1 MDHSAWSGKS
11 LRAVFANAFEI
22 MLIGSMR
29 ICVFGAGAV
38 GGHIAAK
45 LAASGNE
52 VSVVARGPHLQAVQ
66 RNGLKL
72 LHGEETILGHVRA
85 SESAAGLGPQDCV
98 IVALKANMLGAFA
111 EQAAPLLGRETSVVF
126 AQNGVPW
133 WYAFGL
139 KADRPKPPDL
149 SALDPGGQL
158 QAAVAPERI
167 IGAVVYSA
175 NEVIEPGV
183 IRNFVPGR
191 NMLVVG
197 ETDDSFS
204 RRVEQLRN
212 TLESSGMSSPPAA
225 DIRQSVWSK
234 LTQNLGNSTLCLL
247 TEATVGAVR
256 ADPALSKLLGR
267 MGDEAQVIM
276 RAHGIPTEGAVE
288 RPGGGQSPG
297 LIGHKPSMPQ
307 DYERGRP
314 MERDAAL
321 RAPLAF
327 AGAGG
332 GPTAPLDAVIPL
344 PTFSAAAK
352 GLRATSFLQ

>member
-1 MDHSAWSGKS
+1 MPSPETMPTRLSSNRQIRMTVYFSG
-11 LRAVFANAFEI
+11 
-22 MLIGSMR
+22 MR
-29 ICVFGAGAV
+29 VCVFGAGAV

-72 LHGEETILGHVRA
+72 LHGDETILGRVRA
-85 SESAAGLGPQDCV
+85 SERPAELGPQDCV

-111 EQAAPLLGRETSVVF
+111 EQAAPLLGRETPVVF

-139 KADRPKPPDL
+139 KAGRPKPPDL
-149 SALDPGGQL
+149 SALDPGGKL

-175 NEVIEPGV
+175 NEVVEPGV

-197 ETDDSFS
+197 EPNDSFS

-267 MGDEAQVIM
+267 MGDEARVIM

-297 LIGHKPSMPQ
+297 LIGHKPSMLQ

-314 MERDAAL
+314 MEIEAQL
-321 RAPLAF
+321 MAPLAF
-327 AGAGG
+327 GRAAGVAT
-332 GPTAPLDAVIPL
+332 PTLDALIPL
-344 PTFSAAAK
+344 ATFKAAAK
-352 GLRATSFLQ
+352 GLYAMNFLH

>member
-1 MDHSAWSGKS
+1 MMRSVAG
-11 LRAVFANAFEI
+11 
-22 MLIGSMR
+22 GMR
-29 ICVFGAGAV
+29 ICIFGAGAV

-72 LHGEETILGHVRA
+72 LHGDETI
-85 SESAAGLGPQDCV
+85 
-98 IVALKANMLGAFA
+98 
-111 EQAAPLLGRETSVVF
+111 LGRETSVVF
-126 AQNGVPW
+126 AQNGIPW
-133 WYAFGL
+133 WYAYGL
-139 KADRPKPPDL
+139 SAARHSPPDL
-149 SALDPGGQL
+149 SALDPAGKL
-158 QAAVAPERI
+158 RDAVAPERI

-197 ETDDSFS
+197 EVDDRASE
-204 RRVEQLRN
+204 RIKQLRLA
-212 TLESSGMSSPPAA
+212 LEKSGMSSPPAA

-267 MGDEAQVIM
+267 MGEEARVIM
-276 RAHGIPTEGAVE
+276 QAHGIPTEGAVE
-288 RPGGGQSPG
+288 RPGGGQSSG
-297 LIGHKPSMPQ
+297 LIGHKPSMLQ
-307 DYERGRP
+307 DYERDRP
-314 MERDAAL
+314 MEIEAQL
-321 RAPLAF
+321 MAPLAF
-327 AGAGG
+327 GRAAGVAS
-332 GPTAPLDAVIPL
+332 PTLEALIPL
-344 PTFSAAAK
+344 ATFKAAAK
-352 GLRATSFLQ
+352 GLYAMNFLQ

>member
-1 MDHSAWSGKS
+1 MK
-11 LRAVFANAFEI
+11 
-22 MLIGSMR
+22 

-72 LHGEETILGHVRA
+72 LHGDETILGRVRA
-85 SESAAGLGPQDCV
+85 SECAAELGPQDCV
-98 IVALKANMLGAFA
+98 IVTLKANMLGAFA
-111 EQAAPLLGRETSVVF
+111 EQAAALLGRETSVVF

-139 KADRPKPPDL
+139 KAGRPKPPDL
-149 SALDPGGQL
+149 SALDPAGKL

-197 ETDDSFS
+197 EVDDRASQ
-204 RRVEQLRN
+204 RIKQL
-212 TLESSGMSSPPAA
+212 TLALEESGMSSPPAA
-225 DIRQSVWSK
+225 DIRQSVWTK

-267 MGDEAQVIM
+267 MGDEARAIM
-276 RAHGIPTEGAVE
+276 RAHGIPAEGTV
-288 RPGGGQSPG
+288 
-297 LIGHKPSMPQ
+297 
-307 DYERGRP
+307 
-314 MERDAAL
+314 
-321 RAPLAF
+321 
-327 AGAGG
+327 
-332 GPTAPLDAVIPL
+332 
-344 PTFSAAAK
+344 
-352 GLRATSFLQ
+352 

>member
-1 MDHSAWSGKS
+1 
-11 LRAVFANAFEI
+11 
-22 MLIGSMR
+22 MR
-29 ICVFGAGAV
+29 ICIFGAGAV
-38 GGHIAAK
+38 GGHIAVK

-72 LHGEETILGHVRA
+72 LHGDETILGRVRG
-85 SESAAGLGPQDCV
+85 SERPADLGPQDCV

-139 KADRPKPPDL
+139 KAGRPKPPDL
-149 SALDPGGQL
+149 SALDPEAKL
-158 QAAVAPERI
+158 HAAVAPERI

-175 NEVIEPGV
+175 NEVVEPGV

-197 ETDDSFS
+197 EVDDRASE
-204 RRVEQLRN
+204 RIRQLRLA
-212 TLESSGMSSPPAA
+212 LEKSGMSSPPAA

-234 LTQNLGNSTLCLL
+234 LTQNLGNSALCLL

-267 MGDEAQVIM
+267 MGEEAGAIM

-288 RPGGGQSPG
+288 RPGGGQPSG
-297 LIGHKPSMPQ
+297 LIRHKPSMLQ
-307 DYERGRP
+307 AYDRGRTEEIEAQL
-314 MERDAAL
+314 MT
-321 RAPLAF
+321 PLAF
-327 AGAGG
+327 GRAAGVAS
-332 GPTAPLDAVIPL
+332 PTLEALIPL
-344 PTFSAAAK
+344 ATFKAAAK
-352 GLRATSFLQ
+352 GLYAMDFLQ

>member
-1 MDHSAWSGKS
+1 MMRSVAG
-11 LRAVFANAFEI
+11 
-22 MLIGSMR
+22 GMR
-29 ICVFGAGAV
+29 ICIFGAGAV

-72 LHGEETILGHVRA
+72 LHGDETILGRVRA
-85 SESAAGLGPQDCV
+85 SERPAELGPQDCV
-98 IVALKANMLGAFA
+98 IVTLKANMLGAFA

-126 AQNGVPW
+126 AQNGIPW
-133 WYAFGL
+133 WYAYGL
-139 KADRPKPPDL
+139 SAARRSPPDL
-149 SALDPGGQL
+149 SALDPAGKL
-158 QAAVAPERI
+158 RDAVAPERI

-197 ETDDSFS
+197 EVDDRASE
-204 RRVEQLRN
+204 RIKQLRLA
-212 TLESSGMSSPPAA
+212 LEKSGMSSPPAA

-267 MGDEAQVIM
+267 MGEEARVIM
-276 RAHGIPTEGAVE
+276 QAHGIPTEGAVE
-288 RPGGGQSPG
+288 RPGGGQSSG
-297 LIGHKPSMPQ
+297 LIGHKPSMLQ

-314 MERDAAL
+314 MEIEAQL
-321 RAPLAF
+321 MAPLAF
-327 AGAGG
+327 GRAAGVAT
-332 GPTAPLDAVIPL
+332 PTLDALIPL
-344 PTFSAAAK
+344 ATFKAAAK
-352 GLRATSFLQ
+352 GLYAMNFLH